1 MRIGDFVFG
10 CARTRAGNPSVA
22 GSTFIICPLTATAV
36 SVELGPL
43 TRVGC
48 AAPAVGIAVGT
59 VGTEVVDGRGRLDVD
74 ADIADKPGFGVADCW
89 DSATGVGDRIGVGEA
104 GTVVA
109 VDGNTVGVF
118 GTNVGTTIGNGWGG
132 PIGVGVTEGARC
144 TTALSASIPRTIAST
159 PSVTT

>member
-22 GSTFIICPLTATAV
+22 GKIFIICPLTATAV

-43 TRVGC
+43 TGVGW
-48 AAPAVGIAVGT
+48 AEPAIGIAVGT
-59 VGTEVVDGRGRLDVD
+59 VGMDVADEIARLEFDV
-74 ADIADKPGFGVADCW
+74 AIVGTPELCVADCW
-89 DSATGVGDRIGVGEA
+89 DSAAGVGDRIGSGEA

-109 VDGNTVGVF
+109 VDGNAVGVF
-118 GTNVGTTIGNGWGG
+118 GTRVGATIGNGCGG

-144 TTALSASIPRTIAST
+144 RTALSASIPRTIAST